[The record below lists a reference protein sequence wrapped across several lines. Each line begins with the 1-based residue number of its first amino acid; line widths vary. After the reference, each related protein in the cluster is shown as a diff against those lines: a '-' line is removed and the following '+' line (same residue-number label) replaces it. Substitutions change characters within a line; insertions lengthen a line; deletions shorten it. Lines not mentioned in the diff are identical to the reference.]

1 MGRHYEACRPFTFY
15 QKTFG
20 GLIIITIF
28 VGNIKNSLILHY
40 EKRSNQYYHNRE

>member
-1 MGRHYEACRPFTFY
+1 MKRVDPLHFI
-15 QKTFG
+15 KKIFG